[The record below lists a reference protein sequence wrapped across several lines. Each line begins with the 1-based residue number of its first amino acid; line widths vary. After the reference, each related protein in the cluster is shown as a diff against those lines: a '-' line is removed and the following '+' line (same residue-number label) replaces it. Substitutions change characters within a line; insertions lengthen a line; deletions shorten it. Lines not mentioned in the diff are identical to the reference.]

1 MACKEWLPTRTKSG
15 RGIYTPP
22 TTRADSP
29 INAYILTLTIK
40 TEAELMAM
48 SISQRTKYLQ
58 RIAEYSDYVRRINRE
73 QVLTKVIYKRK

>member
-1 MACKEWLPTRTKSG
+1 
-15 RGIYTPP
+15 
-22 TTRADSP
+22 
-29 INAYILTLTIK
+29 
-40 TEAELMAM
+40 MAM